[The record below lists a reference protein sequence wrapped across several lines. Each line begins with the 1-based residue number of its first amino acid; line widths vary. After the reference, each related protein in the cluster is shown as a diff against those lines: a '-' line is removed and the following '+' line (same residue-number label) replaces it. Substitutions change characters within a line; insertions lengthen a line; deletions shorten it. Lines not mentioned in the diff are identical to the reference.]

1 MKSPTTSLDLT
12 LSMLMVAFVAV
23 CILIGI
29 ALVDAADAA
38 GPVASL
44 VFHVMTGGTQ

>member
-1 MKSPTTSLDLT
+1 MKSSTATDLT

-29 ALVDAADAA
+29 TLVDAADAV
-38 GPVASL
+38 GPAASL
-44 VFHVMTGGTQ
+44 MFHVMTGGTQ